1 MARKKR
7 KGSSPPLDR
16 NGDKV
21 INQLLGSLDDDND
34 IEGDIAELGGEDTDE
49 VVPEIPQTE
58 KKRRFFFGFAVFV
71 IVMAIVGCISTIG
84 FVADFTAKLLDNT
97 SLKNEFEQFIF
108 PVVVNDIAP
117 FESTEDIPNTS
128 KVTCAI
134 WNILIL
140 KDTSHYDNGT
150 GELVIPEYDVTASCK
165 EIFGSA
171 ITLEHQSV
179 GTGEVRFTYDEAN
192 HVYSASKNIRYLTY
206 APQVVE
212 MTEDNGTFRL
222 VVGYL
227 PPALATVTGI
237 NGMEVSPEKY
247 MEYTIG
253 RWNDQNTL
261 LSISFSDY
269 SPETKEAS

>member
-1 MARKKR
+1 
-7 KGSSPPLDR
+7 
-16 NGDKV
+16 
-21 INQLLGSLDDDND
+21 
-34 IEGDIAELGGEDTDE
+34 
-49 VVPEIPQTE
+49 
-58 KKRRFFFGFAVFV
+58 
-71 IVMAIVGCISTIG
+71 
-84 FVADFTAKLLDNT
+84 
-97 SLKNEFEQFIF
+97 
-108 PVVVNDIAP
+108 
-117 FESTEDIPNTS
+117 
-128 KVTCAI
+128 
-134 WNILIL
+134 
-140 KDTSHYDNGT
+140 
-150 GELVIPEYDVTASCK
+150 VIPEYDVTASCK

-212 MTEDNGTFRL
+212 MTEDNGTYRL